1 MKERIMEVII
11 MEIWL
16 VIGMLAV
23 IVVSDIELNHLSF
36 AQQKSK
42 K

>member
-23 IVVSDIELNHLSF
+23 IVVSDIELNRLSF